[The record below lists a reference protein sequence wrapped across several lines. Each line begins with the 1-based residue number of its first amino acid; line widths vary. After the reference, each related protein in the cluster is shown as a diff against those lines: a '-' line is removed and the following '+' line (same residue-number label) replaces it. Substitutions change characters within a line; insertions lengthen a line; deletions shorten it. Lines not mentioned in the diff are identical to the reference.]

1 MRDVVLIAGI
11 SANNVI
17 GKGGQLPFSLPADMA
32 RVKQLTMGK
41 TLVMGRKTYESIPAK
56 WRPLPGRKSVV
67 LTRQQGWNPH
77 PDVQVIH
84 SLNELPEGEI
94 WGFGGA
100 EIYALLMPLATRLEL
115 TEVQATVEGDT
126 FFPKFDKA
134 AWQEVARVA
143 NPATATTPAFDF
155 VTYVRK

>member
-1 MRDVVLIAGI
+1 MRELVLLAAVA
-11 SANNVI
+11 ANDVI

-32 RVKQLTMGK
+32 RVKQLTLGK

-67 LTRQQGWNPH
+67 LTRQQRWNPH

-100 EIYALLMPLATRLEL
+100 EIYALLLPLATRLEL
-115 TEVQATVEGDT
+115 TEVQVEVVGDT
-126 FFPKFDKA
+126 FFPAWDKNQ
-134 AWQEVARVA
+134 WQEVARQH
-143 NPATATTPAFDF
+143 NPATDTTPAFDF